1 MTDARPMLIDSHVN
15 LHGERFADDL
25 DDVLARAEAAGVGA
39 MLAICDRLSSV
50 PAIERIVRGRMNMWR
65 TVGVHP
71 HHAKDHAD
79 LTADDLVRLAE
90 PADVVGIGECGLDYH
105 YEYSD
110 RDVQIPVFRAHIDAA
125 RRTGLPLIVHTRE
138 ADEDMGAILTEEHAR
153 GAFPIL
159 LHCYT
164 SSRAL
169 MEAGLALG
177 AYVSM
182 SGIVTF
188 KNAHDVRV
196 LAADVPADRLLVE
209 TDCPYLT
216 PVPHRGRR
224 CEPAH
229 VAQVAEKLAELR
241 GVSVETIA
249 RTTTGNFFAL
259 FGRAGRPAAS

>member
-1 MTDARPMLIDSHVN
+1 MLVDSHVN
-15 LHGERFADDL
+15 LHGERFAEDL
-25 DDVLARAEAAGVGA
+25 DEVLARAEAAGVGA

-50 PAIERIVRGRMNMWR
+50 DAIESIVRGRTNMWR
-65 TVGVHP
+65 SVGVHP
-71 HHAKDHAD
+71 HHAKDHEG
-79 LTADDLVRLAE
+79 LTADDLVRLAG

-110 RDVQIPVFRAHIDAA
+110 RDVQIPVFRAHVEAA

-138 ADEDMGAILTEEHAR
+138 ADEDMMRLLTEEHAR

-188 KNAHDVRV
+188 KNANEVRA
-196 LAADVPADRLLVE
+196 LAEAVPADRLLIE
-209 TDCPYLT
+209 TDCPYLA

-229 VAQVAEKLAELR
+229 VVHVADKLSALR
-241 GVSVETIA
+241 GVSAEVLA
-249 RTTTGNFFAL
+249 RTTTDNFFAL
-259 FGRAGRPAAS
+259 FGRATRPDSAL